1 MEQTGPICI
10 VDDEQSIRETLEAV
24 LKDEG
29 YQVVSSPN
37 AENFEQ
43 QLKEITPSLVLLDIW
58 LPGRDGMSVLESLRL
73 SHPDLPVLMM
83 SGHAGI
89 ESAVSAIKLGARDF
103 LEKPLHLEV
112 ILDKIATILSRKRV
126 PVLDELPSDTR
137 LEEAKIINR
146 VIPEESV
153 FLEDSEISQ
162 KTLKKNV
169 VLNGKGLMSGRNT
182 GVILSPLPENSG
194 IIFRTLDGISIQ
206 GNITSLENYE
216 HAVATH
222 TFTANSTVLASQ
234 NRRVRTIEH
243 LMSAL
248 NMEGIN
254 NVLIK
259 VDEEVPNIDG
269 SAADFCR
276 LIQEAG
282 VEEQKEKVKIA
293 VVHKHIQVGLAEKD
307 KKHLYVEPFD
317 GFEVRMRVNYPEPI
331 LEQECVFNPEK
342 ESFIERIA
350 PARSFNTFGNIETA
364 QKKGTVGS
372 GYLNSHIIIH
382 DGKVINTDLRFED
395 EFVRHKILDLIGDL
409 YLLGYPLRCRV
420 VANMTSH
427 GYNQALVQ
435 KLHVALHR
443 QYPDLNPQIN

>member
-29 YQVVSSPN
+29 YPVVSSPN
-37 AENFEQ
+37 AEHFEQ

-243 LMSAL
+243 LMSSLNISPAL
-248 NMEGIN
+248 F
-254 NVLIK
+254 K
-259 VDEEVPNIDG
+259 
-269 SAADFCR
+269 
-276 LIQEAG
+276 
-282 VEEQKEKVKIA
+282 
-293 VVHKHIQVGLAEKD
+293 
-307 KKHLYVEPFD
+307 
-317 GFEVRMRVNYPEPI
+317 
-331 LEQECVFNPEK
+331 
-342 ESFIERIA
+342 
-350 PARSFNTFGNIETA
+350 
-364 QKKGTVGS
+364 
-372 GYLNSHIIIH
+372 
-382 DGKVINTDLRFED
+382 
-395 EFVRHKILDLIGDL
+395 
-409 YLLGYPLRCRV
+409 
-420 VANMTSH
+420 
-427 GYNQALVQ
+427 
-435 KLHVALHR
+435 
-443 QYPDLNPQIN
+443 

>member
-37 AENFEQ
+37 AEHFEQ

-169 VLNGKGLMSGRNT
+169 VLNGKGFDEWKEHRSDPESASGKLRNH
-182 GVILSPLPENSG
+182 LPHPGWDFDSRQYHFSG
-194 IIFRTLDGISIQ
+194 KLRTCC
-206 GNITSLENYE
+206 GNP
-216 HAVATH
+216 H
-222 TFTANSTVLASQ
+222 
-234 NRRVRTIEH
+234 
-243 LMSAL
+243 
-248 NMEGIN
+248 
-254 NVLIK
+254 
-259 VDEEVPNIDG
+259 
-269 SAADFCR
+269 
-276 LIQEAG
+276 
-282 VEEQKEKVKIA
+282 
-293 VVHKHIQVGLAEKD
+293 
-307 KKHLYVEPFD
+307 
-317 GFEVRMRVNYPEPI
+317 
-331 LEQECVFNPEK
+331 
-342 ESFIERIA
+342 
-350 PARSFNTFGNIETA
+350 
-364 QKKGTVGS
+364 
-372 GYLNSHIIIH
+372 
-382 DGKVINTDLRFED
+382 
-395 EFVRHKILDLIGDL
+395 
-409 YLLGYPLRCRV
+409 
-420 VANMTSH
+420 
-427 GYNQALVQ
+427 
-435 KLHVALHR
+435 LHR
-443 QYPDLNPQIN
+443 QLNCFGFSKPQGSYD